1 MSAISVPDGLVPGMK
16 ILLDS
21 PTQSPA
27 LGFRD
32 IGHGLATIISE
43 SEPRFAVGIFGGW
56 GTGKTTLMT
65 AIKAALPADG
75 VVVVDFNAWRFE
87 REPQLLIPLLDSIR
101 AALAEWSAAGDPAAE
116 SKVRALASRIGRV
129 ARALATGL
137 SAEIGL
143 PGAVKVSYEL
153 GKIIEEF
160 SDPSDPDQPQSL
172 YVAAFRELAAAFGEL
187 HTTPV
192 TRVVVFV
199 DDLDRCLPANALEVL
214 ESIKLFFD
222 LPGFIFVVGLDE
234 QVVMRAIQTKFV
246 AQDPLAGRAAT
257 ASAASAT
264 ADRRLGREYVKKI
277 FQLSYSLPAMLPGQL
292 DELLRSMYQE
302 AMLRPAQLADLD
314 RLVRPYLG
322 YVAVNRRVNP
332 RDVKRFVNAYTL
344 QALVRPDL
352 RRDTILA
359 LQTLAFRDEW
369 EGLYDALLSDTD
381 MFAEILGRYRGEP
394 GSEQAFADLAP
405 ELAALPP
412 SLTSYLRSDL
422 TAPLL
427 NAGSLDPYV
436 SSLQST
442 RGTQSWIP
450 EAYKLIGQLRQRLRG
465 GLGAGSDKAIDK
477 AAIDG
482 IIANALTLPDSI
494 LAISSG
500 SDSPDSSAGPQNHRL
515 MQALEHIRRTTER
528 LTSVADRNDPSHS
541 VDLEPAL
548 TDLRQAID
556 ELRDELKSIRDFS
569 ILLP

>member
-1 MSAISVPDGLVPGMK
+1 MSVTSAPDGPVPGMK

-21 PTQSPA
+21 PTKSPA
-27 LGFRD
+27 LGYHD
-32 IGHGLATIISE
+32 IGRGLATIISE

-56 GTGKTTLMT
+56 GTGKTTLMS
-65 AIKAALPADG
+65 AIKAALPTSSL
-75 VVVVDFNAWRFE
+75 VVVDFNAWRFE
-87 REPQLLIPLLDSIR
+87 REPQLLIPLLDTIR
-101 AALAEWSAAGDPAAE
+101 AALVEWSDAHGTGAE
-116 SKVRALASRIGRV
+116 SKVRALAGRIGRV
-129 ARALATGL
+129 ARALAAGL
-137 SAEIGL
+137 SAEVGL
-143 PGAVKVSYEL
+143 PGAVTVSYEL
-153 GKIIEEF
+153 GQAIDQLTAQA
-160 SDPSDPDQPQSL
+160 DPGQPQSL
-172 YVAAFRELAAAFGEL
+172 YVAAFRELATAFSAL
-187 HTTPV
+187 DATPV
-192 TRVVVFV
+192 ARIVVFV
-199 DDLDRCLPANALEVL
+199 DDLDRCLPTNALEVL

-234 QVVMRAIQTKFV
+234 QVVVRAIRAKFA
-246 AQDPLAGRAAT
+246 AQDEQAG
-257 ASAASAT
+257 SPDAASAPSAT
-264 ADRRLGREYVKKI
+264 AGRRLGREYVKKI

-302 AMLRPAQLADLD
+302 AMLGPAQLADLD

-344 QALVRPDL
+344 QVLVRPDL

-359 LQTLAFRDEW
+359 LQTLTFRDEW

-442 RGTQSWIP
+442 RGTQSWR
-450 EAYKLIGQLRQRLRG
+450 EAYKLIGQLRQRLRR

-482 IIANALTLPDSI
+482 IIATALTLPDSI

-500 SDSPDSSAGPQNHRL
+500 SDSPDSSAGPLNRRL
-515 MQALEHIRRTTER
+515 TRALDRIRHTTER
-528 LTSVADRNDPSHS
+528 LTLLADRNDPSHA

-548 TDLRQAID
+548 TDLQQAID